1 MGTEK
6 KIFAFTMCIAIF
18 FSWVFTP
25 AVNAKDSHP
34 DTEKVSVADAGKN
47 PLIEEMELLDGV
59 FREVVSGVAIGD
71 GEQVHKAL
79 QSMHGAM
86 EKTHEGVHEG
96 TVEIPKNANREEEF
110 IQMDKTFHRD
120 LERLAQAAHQNDWQG
135 MLSITKS
142 LLDMC
147 VQCHREFRE

>member
-1 MGTEK
+1 MGTGK
-6 KIFAFTMCIAIF
+6 KIFAFTMCIAMFIP
-18 FSWVFTP
+18 WVFP
-25 AVNAKDSHP
+25 SAADAGDGHHRS
-34 DTEKVSVADAGKN
+34 EKVSVADAGET

-59 FREVVSGVAIGD
+59 FREVVSGVAVGD

-96 TVEIPKNANREEEF
+96 TVKIPKNADREEEF